1 MRTSAL
7 MNGGLIGFSIGFIAA
22 SLALYRIVSA
32 YLPQYAAIWQFR
44 GVAIIGGVGLILGI
58 VFEIFE
64 RRRLKKQPEA
74 ESDKSSSSDTPPLD
88 K

>member
-1 MRTSAL
+1 MRTAAL

-32 YLPQYAAIWQFR
+32 YLPQFAVVWQFR
-44 GVAIIGGVGLILGI
+44 GVAIIGGAGLILGI

-74 ESDKSSSSDTPPLD
+74 GSGTGSSEIP
-88 K
+88 KE

>member
-22 SLALYRIVSA
+22 SLSLYRIVSQ
-32 YLPQYAAIWQFR
+32 YLPAYAAAWQFK

-58 VFEIFE
+58 VFEILE
-64 RRRLKKQPEA
+64 RRKLKQQPEVEQSKGPKA
-74 ESDKSSSSDTPPLD
+74 
-88 K
+88 